1 MKTFYLFIV
10 VAILAGCSKSD
21 GSGST
26 PTPTPPETLVDTVR
40 TYWVIPV
47 NEAQGYD
54 TTNNY
59 IATFHFGNGSAYGT
73 IAQYTASSG
82 SGIYKVRYVAAEPL
96 FHPDSVISRGGSL
109 IDFKMN
115 KNLQGKPVF
124 EIYNSSTGTIY
135 KRYFAANSAVVV
147 RASFSVFDNYVVTNR
162 KIGESMLYY
171 IASKLTDATLFRK
184 G

>member
-1 MKTFYLFIV
+1 MKTFYLFIA
-10 VAILAGCSKSD
+10 VAMLAGCSKSD

-26 PTPTPPETLVDTVR
+26 PTPTPPETLVDSVG
-40 TYWVIPV
+40 TYWLIPV
-47 NEAQGYD
+47 NDAQGYD

-59 IATFHFGNGSAYGT
+59 IGQFHFSKSGNTLAY
-73 IAQYTASSG
+73 YTASSS
-82 SGIYKVRYVAAEPL
+82 SGTYKVRYVATEPL

-109 IDFKMN
+109 IDFKIN

-124 EIYNSSTGTIY
+124 EIYNSSTGAIY
-135 KRYFAANSAVVV
+135 KRYVAINSAVTV

-162 KIGESMLYY
+162 KIGEAMLYY
-171 IASKLTDATLFRK
+171 IAAKLTDATLFRK